1 MSNNDNYYK
10 ELSLFNE
17 IKNVSQRAWN
27 RLLTITNLS
36 DQGRGRDAKGYL
48 DKLDNSGRAAIGL
61 LVLAIRK
68 KGLETVRAELNRGV
82 EDSETVNNP

>member
-10 ELSLFNE
+10 EVSLFND

-61 LVLAIRK
+61 LVLAIK
-68 KGLETVRAELNRGV
+68 KEGLETVRAELNRGV